1 MSTARRGLALALL
14 LGALAPTSAAAQT
27 PAPTPAVTWK
37 MPNEYPATSIAG
49 EGDTHFA
56 GLLRAASGGRIEI
69 THHFDAS
76 LGFRSRDL
84 LEAVGKGTVPIGDAF
99 VGALGAVDPIFLLP
113 SLPFL
118 AATAAEAQ
126 TLFEVARPEYE
137 RALARHNQ
145 KLLYVSP
152 WPPSGIWAT
161 RPVTSAEA
169 LRGLRIRTYDANGTA
184 TLRAAGALPTQISFA
199 DAQARLRAGEL
210 DAVLSSGDG
219 GAGARLWE
227 LLPHFTEINYAMP
240 LSMVT
245 LNLDVWN
252 GLAPDLQRAVLEAAE
267 ATSRRQWAAM
277 RDRVAR
283 NYERMQANGMTLT
296 TAVPPEFAQAL
307 RLAGREATDDW
318 LARMGPKGRDILDA
332 FAARAPR

>member
-1 MSTARRGLALALL
+1 MITTRRSPVFALL
-14 LGALAPTSAAAQT
+14 LLALVAAGAPAQT
-27 PAPTPAVTWK
+27 IPWK
-37 MPNEYPATSIAG
+37 MPNEYPATSITG
-49 EGDTHFA
+49 EGDTYFA
-56 GLLRAASGGRIEI
+56 GLLREKSGGRIEI
-69 THHFDAS
+69 AHHFDAS
-76 LGFRSRDL
+76 LGFRSKDL

-118 AATAAEAQ
+118 AAAAAEARA
-126 TLFEVARPEYE
+126 LFEIARPEYE

-152 WPPSGIWAT
+152 WPPSGIWAKK
-161 RPVTSAEA
+161 PVTSVEA
-169 LRGLRIRTYDANGTA
+169 LRGLRIRTYDANGTL
-184 TLRAAGALPTQISFA
+184 TFRTAGALPTQISFA
-199 DAQARLRAGEL
+199 DAMFRLRAGEI

-227 LLPHFTEINYAMP
+227 LLPHFTEINYVMP

-245 LNLDVWN
+245 INLNVWN

-277 RDRVAR
+277 TDRVAR
-283 NYERMQANGMTLT
+283 NYDRMRANGMTLT
-296 TAVPPEFAQAL
+296 TAVPTDFVQAL
-307 RLAGREATDDW
+307 RQASRAAMDDW
-318 LARMGPKGRDILDA
+318 LARMGPRGREILEA
-332 FAARAPR
+332 FAKRAPR